1 MSATKL
7 LNIDTLTGEQRTI
20 VLGGKEYAVEE
31 MSVDNF
37 LETTKAAESLQDS
50 RAGLSAQVESA
61 IDLIL
66 RCVPGVPRDTLKK
79 VALRNLQTIVAFV
92 RGDEVE
98 AVAEPELP
106 SEKAGKV
113 APGAKNRRA
122 RK

>member
-7 LNIDTLTGEQRTI
+7 LNIDTLTSEKRTI
-20 VLGGKEYAVEE
+20 VLDGKEYDVEE
-31 MSVDNF
+31 MSVNNF
-37 LETTKAAESLQDS
+37 LETTKAAELLQDS

-61 IDLIL
+61 VDLIV
-66 RCVPGVPRDTLKK
+66 RSVPGVPRETLKK

-98 AVAEPELP
+98 AIAEPELP
-106 SEKAGKV
+106 SEQAGKV
-113 APGAKNRRA
+113 APGAKKRRV